1 MNLPNKISMF
11 RLFLIPIIVF
21 AKLFPFAQFGI
32 MIPYLR
38 VGFVAISS
46 LNLVLLALFLVASI
60 SDFLDGFIARKYNQI
75 TTLGKFIDPI
85 ADKALTTTMFILFA
99 IDGIIPPL
107 VVLIMV
113 WRDILVDGIRMM
125 CAERGVVVAAGL
137 LGKAKT
143 VAQMVAIVFV
153 LLNNLPFALVGVP
166 FADIMIWLSV
176 FLSVISGASYF
187 IQAKDV
193 VLEGATSEGEN
204 K

>member
-21 AKLFPFAQFGI
+21 AKLFPFAQFGF

-38 VGFVAISS
+38 VGFVTISS

-99 IDGIIPPL
+99 IDGIVPPL

-143 VAQMVAIVFV
+143 VVQMVAIVFV

-176 FLSVISGASYF
+176 FLSVISGVSYF
-187 IQAKDV
+187 IQAKD
-193 VLEGATSEGEN
+193 LIFET

>member
-21 AKLFPFAQFGI
+21 AKLFPFAQFGL
-32 MIPYLR
+32 MMPYLR
-38 VGFVAISS
+38 IGFVTISL
-46 LNLVLLALFLVASI
+46 LNLVILALFFVASV
-60 SDFLDGFIARKYNQI
+60 SDFLDGYLARKHNQI

-143 VAQMVAIVFV
+143 VAQMVAIILV
-153 LLNNLPFALVGVP
+153 LLNNLPFALVGLPV
-166 FADIMIWLSV
+166 ADIMIWLSV
-176 FLSVISGASYF
+176 FLSVISGFSYF
-187 IQAKDV
+187 IQAKD
-193 VLEGATSEGEN
+193 LIFES

>member
-11 RLFLIPIIVF
+11 RLFLIPIFVF
-21 AKLFPFAQFGI
+21 AKLFPFAQFGL

-38 VGFVAISS
+38 VGFVTISS
-46 LNLVLLALFLVASI
+46 LNLVLLGLFLVASI
-60 SDFLDGFIARKYNQI
+60 SDFLDGYIARKYNQI

-99 IDGIIPPL
+99 VDGIIPPL

-143 VAQMVAIVFV
+143 VAQMVAIVLV

-166 FADIMIWLSV
+166 VADIMIWLSV
-176 FLSVISGASYF
+176 FLSVISGFSYF
-187 IQAKDV
+187 IQAKD
-193 VLEGATSEGEN
+193 LIFET

>member
-38 VGFVAISS
+38 VGFVTISS

-143 VAQMVAIVFV
+143 VVQMVAIVFV

-176 FLSVISGASYF
+176 FLSVISGVSYF
-187 IQAKDV
+187 VQAKD
-193 VLEGATSEGEN
+193 LIFET

>member
-38 VGFVAISS
+38 VGFVTISS

-153 LLNNLPFALVGVP
+153 LLNNLPFALVGMP

-176 FLSVISGASYF
+176 FLSVISGVSYF
-187 IQAKDV
+187 IQAKD
-193 VLEGATSEGEN
+193 LIFET

>member
-38 VGFVAISS
+38 VGFVTISL
-46 LNLVLLALFLVASI
+46 LNLVLLSLFLVASI
-60 SDFLDGFIARKYNQI
+60 SDFLDGYIARKYNQI

-99 IDGIIPPL
+99 VDGIIPPL

-143 VAQMVAIVFV
+143 VAQMVAIVLV

-166 FADIMIWLSV
+166 VADIMIWLSV
-176 FLSVISGASYF
+176 FLSVISGFSYF
-187 IQAKDV
+187 IQAKD
-193 VLEGATSEGEN
+193 LIFET

>member
-32 MIPYLR
+32 MIPNLR
-38 VGFVAISS
+38 VGFVTISS
-46 LNLVLLALFLVASI
+46 LNLVLLGLFLVASI
-60 SDFLDGFIARKYNQI
+60 SDFLDGYIARKYNQI

-99 IDGIIPPL
+99 VDGIIPPL

-143 VAQMVAIVFV
+143 VAQMVAIVLV

-176 FLSVISGASYF
+176 FLSVISGFSYF
-187 IQAKDV
+187 IQAKD
-193 VLEGATSEGEN
+193 LIFET

>member
-11 RLFLIPIIVF
+11 RLFLITIIVF

-38 VGFVAISS
+38 VGFVTISS

-187 IQAKDV
+187 IQAKD
-193 VLEGATSEGEN
+193 LIFET

>member
-38 VGFVAISS
+38 VGFVTISS

-143 VAQMVAIVFV
+143 VVQMVAIVFV

-176 FLSVISGASYF
+176 FLSVISGVSYF
-187 IQAKDV
+187 IQAKD
-193 VLEGATSEGEN
+193 LIFET

>member
-38 VGFVAISS
+38 VGFVTISS

-176 FLSVISGASYF
+176 FLSVISGVSYF
-187 IQAKDV
+187 IQAKD
-193 VLEGATSEGEN
+193 LIFET

>member
-21 AKLFPFAQFGI
+21 TKLFPFAQFGI

-38 VGFVAISS
+38 VGFVTISS

-143 VAQMVAIVFV
+143 VVQMVAIVFV

-176 FLSVISGASYF
+176 FLSVISGVSYF
-187 IQAKDV
+187 IQAKD
-193 VLEGATSEGEN
+193 LIFET

>member
-38 VGFVAISS
+38 VGFVTISS
-46 LNLVLLALFLVASI
+46 LNLVLLSLFLVASI

-143 VAQMVAIVFV
+143 VVQMVAIVFV

-176 FLSVISGASYF
+176 FLSVISGVSYF
-187 IQAKDV
+187 IQAKD
-193 VLEGATSEGEN
+193 LIFET

>member
-38 VGFVAISS
+38 VGFVTISS

-187 IQAKDV
+187 IQAKD
-193 VLEGATSEGEN
+193 LIFET

>member
-38 VGFVAISS
+38 VGFVTISS

-60 SDFLDGFIARKYNQI
+60 SDFFDGFIARKYNQI

-176 FLSVISGASYF
+176 FLSVISGVSYF
-187 IQAKDV
+187 IQAKD
-193 VLEGATSEGEN
+193 LIFET

>member
-21 AKLFPFAQFGI
+21 AKLFPFAQFGL

-38 VGFVAISS
+38 VGFVTISS
-46 LNLVLLALFLVASI
+46 LNLVLLSLFLVASI

-99 IDGIIPPL
+99 IDGIVPPL

-176 FLSVISGASYF
+176 FLSAISGLSYF
-187 IQAKDV
+187 IQAKD
-193 VLEGATSEGEN
+193 LIFET

>member
-38 VGFVAISS
+38 VGFVTISL
-46 LNLVLLALFLVASI
+46 LNLVLLSLFLVASI

-85 ADKALTTTMFILFA
+85 ADKALTTTMFVLFA
-99 IDGIIPPL
+99 IDGVVPALIVL
-107 VVLIMV
+107 VMI

-125 CAERGVVVAAGL
+125 CAERGIVVAAGM

-143 VAQMVAIVFV
+143 VVQMIAIVLV
-153 LLNNLPFALVGVP
+153 LLNNLPFALIGLPV
-166 FADIMIWLSV
+166 ADILVWLSM
-176 FLSVISGASYF
+176 FLSVISGFSYF
-187 IQAKDV
+187 VQAKY
-193 VLEGATSEGEN
+193 LIFET

>member
-38 VGFVAISS
+38 VGFVTISS
-46 LNLVLLALFLVASI
+46 LNLVLLSLFLVASI

-176 FLSVISGASYF
+176 FLSVISGVSYF
-187 IQAKDV
+187 IQAKD
-193 VLEGATSEGEN
+193 LIFET

>member
-21 AKLFPFAQFGI
+21 AKLVPFAQFGL
-32 MIPYLR
+32 MMPYLR
-38 VGFVAISS
+38 IGFVTISL
-46 LNLVLLALFLVASI
+46 LNLVILALFVVASL
-60 SDFLDGFIARKYNQI
+60 SDFLDGYLARKNNQI

-143 VAQMVAIVFV
+143 VAQMVAIILV
-153 LLNNLPFALVGVP
+153 LLNNLPFALVGLPV
-166 FADIMIWLSV
+166 ADIMIWLSV
-176 FLSVISGASYF
+176 FLSVISGFSYF
-187 IQAKDV
+187 VQAKH
-193 VLEGATSEGEN
+193 LIFES

>member
-21 AKLFPFAQFGI
+21 AKLLPFAQFGI

-38 VGFVAISS
+38 VGFVTISS
-46 LNLVLLALFLVASI
+46 LNLVLLSLFLVASI

-187 IQAKDV
+187 IQAKD
-193 VLEGATSEGEN
+193 LIFET

>member
-21 AKLFPFAQFGI
+21 VKLFPFAQFGI

-38 VGFVAISS
+38 VGFITISY
-46 LNLVLLALFLVASI
+46 LNIILLFLFVVASL
-60 SDFLDGFIARKYNQI
+60 SDFLDGYLARKNNQV

-107 VVLIMV
+107 VVLVMV

-143 VAQMVAIVFV
+143 VVQMVAIVFV
-153 LLNNLPFALVGVP
+153 LLNNIPFALIGVP
-166 FADIMIWLSV
+166 FADIMVWLAML
-176 FLSVISGASYF
+176 LSVISGVSYF
-187 IQAKDV
+187 MQAKD
-193 VLEGATSEGEN
+193 LIFET

>member
-38 VGFVAISS
+38 VGFVTISL
-46 LNLVLLALFLVASI
+46 LNLVLLSLFLVASI
-60 SDFLDGFIARKYNQI
+60 SDFLDGYIARKYNQI

-99 IDGIIPPL
+99 IDGVVPPL
-107 VVLIMV
+107 IVLVMV

-125 CAERGVVVAAGL
+125 CAERGIVVAAGL

-143 VAQMVAIVFV
+143 VAQMVAIVLV
-153 LLNNLPFALVGVP
+153 LLNNLPFALIGLPV
-166 FADIMIWLSV
+166 ADILVWLSM
-176 FLSVISGASYF
+176 FLSVISGFSYF
-187 IQAKDV
+187 IQAKH
-193 VLEGATSEGEN
+193 LIFES

>member
-21 AKLFPFAQFGI
+21 AKLFPFAQFGL
-32 MIPYLR
+32 MMPYLR
-38 VGFVAISS
+38 IGFVTSS
-46 LNLVLLALFLVASI
+46 LLNLVILALFVVASL
-60 SDFLDGFIARKYNQI
+60 SDFLDGYLARKNNQI

-99 IDGIIPPL
+99 IDGVIPPL

-143 VAQMVAIVFV
+143 VAQMFAIILV
-153 LLNNLPFALVGVP
+153 LLNNLPFALVGLPV
-166 FADIMIWLSV
+166 ADILIWLSV
-176 FLSVISGASYF
+176 FLSVISGFSYF
-187 IQAKDV
+187 IQAKD
-193 VLEGATSEGEN
+193 LIFES

>member
-38 VGFVAISS
+38 VGFVTISV
-46 LNLVLLALFLVASI
+46 LNLVLLSLFLVASI
-60 SDFLDGFIARKYNQI
+60 SDFLDGFIARKFNQI

-176 FLSVISGASYF
+176 FLSVISGVSYF
-187 IQAKDV
+187 IQAKD
-193 VLEGATSEGEN
+193 LIFET

>member
-21 AKLFPFAQFGI
+21 AKLFPFAQFGL

-38 VGFVAISS
+38 VGFVTISS
-46 LNLVLLALFLVASI
+46 LNLVLLGLFLVASI
-60 SDFLDGFIARKYNQI
+60 SDFLDGYIARKYNQI

-99 IDGIIPPL
+99 VDGIIPPL

-143 VAQMVAIVFV
+143 VAQMVAIVLV

-166 FADIMIWLSV
+166 VADIMIWLSV
-176 FLSVISGASYF
+176 FLSVISGFSYF
-187 IQAKDV
+187 IQAKD
-193 VLEGATSEGEN
+193 LIFET

>member
-21 AKLFPFAQFGI
+21 AKLFPFAQFGL
-32 MIPYLR
+32 MMPYLR
-38 VGFVAISS
+38 IGFVTISL
-46 LNLVLLALFLVASI
+46 LNLVILALFFVASV
-60 SDFLDGFIARKYNQI
+60 SDFLDGYLARKNNQI

-125 CAERGVVVAAGL
+125 CAEKGIVVAAGL

-143 VAQMVAIVFV
+143 VVQMVAIILV
-153 LLNNLPFALVGVP
+153 LLNNLPFALVGLP
-166 FADIMIWLSV
+166 IADILVWLSM
-176 FLSVISGASYF
+176 FLSVISAL
-187 IQAKDV
+187 Q
-193 VLEGATSEGEN
+193 
-204 K
+204 